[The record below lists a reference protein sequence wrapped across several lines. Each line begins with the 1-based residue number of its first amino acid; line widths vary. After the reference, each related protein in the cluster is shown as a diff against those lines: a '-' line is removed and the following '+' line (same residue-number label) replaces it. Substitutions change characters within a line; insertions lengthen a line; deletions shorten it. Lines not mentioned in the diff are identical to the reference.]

1 MKERVIRV
9 GRPAPLI
16 GVVCEPEKI
25 NSNRPAVL
33 IFNSGVMHHIGSC
46 RLSVSLARS
55 FADKGVLSVRFD
67 FSGIGDSSSRRGV
80 ESFSETAPL
89 EAAEVMD
96 YLQKKRGIKQF
107 ILYGLCSGADA
118 AYETAL
124 VDKRV
129 VAYSQIDAYCYKTP
143 QFYYHFYRPKFF
155 ELKRGIN
162 FCWRMVKKI
171 LPEKIMSDKS
181 ADEEA
186 NQYLEAVSYIREF
199 PPKSEVRSGL
209 KSLVERGLFFNIIF
223 TKGENSYS
231 YPQQYRDSFSDINF
245 GQNLDLHYFNTAA
258 HIMTHPSHQALV
270 VKTITQW
277 LVDVINKIEKI
288 HKQENE

>member
-143 QFYYHFYRPKFF
+143 KFYYHFYRPKFF
-155 ELKRGIN
+155 ELKRWIN

-199 PPKSEVRSGL
+199 PPQSEVSSGL

-231 YPQQYRDSFSDINF
+231 YPQQYRDSFSDIDF

-288 HKQENE
+288 HK

>member
-143 QFYYHFYRPKFF
+143 KFYYHFYRPKFF
-155 ELKRGIN
+155 ELKRWIN

-171 LPEKIMSDKS
+171 LPEKMYSHKS
-181 ADEEA
+181 AEEGA
-186 NQYLEAVSYIREF
+186 IV
-199 PPKSEVRSGL
+199 
-209 KSLVERGLFFNIIF
+209 NI
-223 TKGENSYS
+223 
-231 YPQQYRDSFSDINF
+231 
-245 GQNLDLHYFNTAA
+245 
-258 HIMTHPSHQALV
+258 
-270 VKTITQW
+270 
-277 LVDVINKIEKI
+277 
-288 HKQENE
+288 